1 MADLVAVDDGIVVSL
16 HRVHHPMRFRRG
28 AGVVRHDLQ
37 DRADRVPAQAG
48 NHRFWLLS
56 ALCTHT
62 KVS

>member
-16 HRVHHPMRFRRG
+16 HRVHHTMRFRRG

-48 NHRFWLLS
+48 NHRFG
-56 ALCTHT
+56 C
-62 KVS
+62 